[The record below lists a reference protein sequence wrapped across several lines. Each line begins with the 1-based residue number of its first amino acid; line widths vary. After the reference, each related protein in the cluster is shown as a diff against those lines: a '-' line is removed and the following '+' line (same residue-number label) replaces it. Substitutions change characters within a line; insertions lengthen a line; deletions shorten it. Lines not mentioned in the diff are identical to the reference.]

1 MNKRTALVYGGAAF
15 LIVVFGFRTLA
26 RTIEGW
32 EFLEDLL
39 TPVTIFA
46 LLLEFSLLAMYAYG
60 IYVQPDS
67 PDGYAG
73 AGGGGGASADIT
85 PALDKLENI
94 NTTLNDFTDQ
104 MAEIKEHLAN
114 HNEQIENLN
123 EKLEDL
129 VDEQLNE
136 KVKSILSSM
145 IRK

>member
-1 MNKRTALVYGGAAF
+1 MNKRTAFVYGGAAF

-32 EFLEDLL
+32 EFLENFL

-46 LLLEFSLLAMYAYG
+46 LLLEFSLLVMYAHG
-60 IYVQPDS
+60 IYIQPDS
-67 PDGYAG
+67 PTG
-73 AGGGGGASADIT
+73 APSVGGGNAAADIT
-85 PALDKLENI
+85 PALDKLESI

-104 MAEIKEHLAN
+104 MAEIKDHLAN

-123 EKLEDL
+123 TKLEDL
-129 VDEQLNE
+129 VDDQLDE
-136 KVKSILSSM
+136 KVKTILSSM